1 MVARAA
7 GVARV
12 THRPDP
18 RPSLGL
24 AALLAFL
31 SMLSPFSIDTFFPS
45 FPAIAQEFSLSALQL
60 QQTLTAYLVPYGLTM
75 LLHGPLSDAY
85 GRRRVILVGVSLYT
99 LASLAC
105 ALAPDFRMLLICRA
119 VQGVTAGVGMV
130 VARAVVRDLYAGHE
144 AQRLMSLITMLFGF
158 APALAPVIGGWVHVA
173 FGWRAVFVF
182 LVLLGLVMGL
192 VSWWRLPETH
202 PPERR
207 FAFQFETLIALSWR
221 IVSQREF
228 LLLSLA
234 SALHFAS
241 VVAYIG
247 AAPAVVL
254 EQWRFGETQFAMLF
268 IPVIGGF
275 VAGAFTSGRMAGR
288 VTSTAQCRAGYA
300 ISTAGGLVASAALAF
315 FAPVPIPV
323 QQLLIF
329 TVAFGV
335 QLVSPI
341 ITLRLLDLFPDT
353 RGAVSSVQAFVAI
366 MIAAAVMGLVVPALH
381 GSLLLLALGSLAGAL
396 AGWGLWRVAWAAP
409 AR

>member
-1 MVARAA
+1 M
-7 GVARV
+7 
-12 THRPDP
+12 THHPDP

-24 AALLAFL
+24 AALLAFV

-45 FPAIAQEFSLSALQL
+45 FPAIAQEFDLSAWQL
-60 QQTLTAYLVPYGLTM
+60 QQTLTAYLVPYALTM

-85 GRRRVILVGVSLYT
+85 GRRRVVLAGLTLYT

-105 ALAPDFRMLLICRA
+105 TLAPDFGLLLAFRA
-119 VQGVTAGVGMV
+119 LQGATAGAGMV

-158 APALAPVIGGWVHVA
+158 APAVAPVIGGWVHVA
-173 FGWRAVFVF
+173 FGWRAVFLF
-182 LVLLGLVMGL
+182 LVLLGAAMVAI
-192 VSWWRLPETH
+192 SWWRLPETH

-207 FAFQFETLIALSWR
+207 FAFQFGTLLSLCWR
-221 IVSQREF
+221 IVSRREF

-234 SALHFAS
+234 AGLHFGS
-241 VVAYIG
+241 VIAYVG
-247 AAPAVVL
+247 AAPAIVL
-254 EQWRFGETQFAMLF
+254 ERWHFGETRFAMLF

-288 VTSTAQCRAGYA
+288 VDPGVQCQAGYA
-300 ISTAGGLVASAALAF
+300 ISVIGGLVSSVALALSPSV
-315 FAPVPIPV
+315 PVIV

-335 QLVSPI
+335 QVVAPV

-353 RGAVSSVQAFVAI
+353 RGAVSSVQAFVAV
-366 MIAAAVMGLVVPALH
+366 MIVAATMGAVVPALH

-396 AGWGLWRVAWAAP
+396 SGWGLWRMAWAAP

>member
-1 MVARAA
+1 M
-7 GVARV
+7 
-12 THRPDP
+12 THRLDP
-18 RPSLGL
+18 RPTLGL

-31 SMLSPFSIDTFFPS
+31 SMVSPFSLDTFFPS
-45 FPAIAQEFSLSALQL
+45 FPAIAQEFSLTSLQL

-85 GRRRVILVGVSLYT
+85 GRRRVILTGISLYT

-105 ALAPDFRMLLICRA
+105 ALAPDFGMLLVFRA
-119 VQGVTAGVGMV
+119 MQGATAGAGMV
-130 VARAVVRDLYAGHE
+130 VARAVVRDLYSGHE

-158 APALAPVIGGWVHVA
+158 APAIAPVIGGWVHVA

-182 LVLLGLVMGL
+182 LVLLGLAIAL

-207 FAFQFETLIALSWR
+207 FAFQLSTLLSRSWR
-221 IVSQREF
+221 IVSHREF

-234 SALHFAS
+234 SGLHFAS
-241 VVAYIG
+241 VIAYIG
-247 AAPAVVL
+247 AAPAIVL
-254 EQWRFGETQFAMLF
+254 ERWHYSETQFAVLF
-268 IPVIGGF
+268 LPVIGGF
-275 VAGAFTSGRMAGR
+275 VAGAFASGRMAGR
-288 VTSTAQCRAGYA
+288 IAPGTQCQIGYLVSA
-300 ISTAGGLVASAALAF
+300 AGGLCSSAALALL
-315 FAPVPIPV
+315 APVPIFV
-323 QQLLIF
+323 QQLFIF

-335 QLVSPI
+335 QVVSPVL
-341 ITLRLLDLFPDT
+341 TLRLLDLFPDT

-366 MIAAAVMGLVVPALH
+366 MIAAATMGLVVPALH

-396 AGWGLWRVAWAAP
+396 SGWGLWRMAWAAP

>member
-1 MVARAA
+1 M
-7 GVARV
+7 
-12 THRPDP
+12 THHPDP
-18 RPSLGL
+18 RPTLGL

-31 SMLSPFSIDTFFPS
+31 SMLSPFSLDTFFPS

-85 GRRRVILVGVSLYT
+85 GRRRTILVGVSLYT
-99 LASLAC
+99 VASIAC
-105 ALAPDFRMLLICRA
+105 ASAQGFGALLVFRAL
-119 VQGVTAGVGMV
+119 QGATAGAGMV
-130 VARAVVRDLYAGHE
+130 VARAVVRDLYSGHE

-158 APALAPVIGGWVHVA
+158 APAVAPVIGGWVHVA

-182 LVLLGLVMGL
+182 LVLLGLATVL
-192 VSWWRLPETH
+192 ISWWRLPETH

-207 FAFQFETLIALSWR
+207 FAFQFGTLISLSWR
-221 IVSQREF
+221 IVSHREF

-234 SALHFAS
+234 AGLHFAS
-241 VVAYIG
+241 VIAYIG
-247 AAPAVVL
+247 AAPAIVL
-254 EQWRFGETQFAMLF
+254 ERWHLGETQFAMLF

-275 VAGAFTSGRMAGR
+275 VAGAFASGRMAGR
-288 VTSTAQCRAGYA
+288 LSQRAQCQAGYA
-300 ISTAGGLVASAALAF
+300 ISAIGGLASSTALACF
-315 FAPVPIPV
+315 PQLPIPV

-335 QLVSPI
+335 QVVSPI

-353 RGAVSSVQAFVAI
+353 RGSVSSVQAFVAI
-366 MIAAAVMGLVVPALH
+366 MIAAATMGIVVPALH
-381 GSLLLLALGSLAGAL
+381 GSLFGLALGSLFGAL
-396 AGWGLWRVAWAAP
+396 AGWGLWRMAWTAP